1 MISNGIDLIEINR
14 FSNLINNKTFLDKNF
29 SINELA
35 YFNKHHNIQ
44 TLAGLYASKEAF
56 LKALGVSLDG
66 YNFKNIEILHNDK
79 GKPYINL
86 IKKDIDY
93 KNISLSIS
101 HDNNMAIASVII
113 FF

>member
-1 MISNGIDLIEINR
+1 MLSNGIDLIEINK
-14 FSNLINNKTFLDKNF
+14 FTNLINNTTFLNKNF

-35 YFNKHHNIQ
+35 YLNKHHNIQ

-66 YNFKNIEILHNDK
+66 YDLKNIEILHDDK

-113 FF
+113 IF